1 MKIIHISM
9 GFPVEFQGGI
19 TNYVRM
25 LAREQ
30 ANSGNEV
37 IVYCNGS
44 EPDIRTTPYLTKR
57 YNSNIRPFT
66 LNVTVS
72 DPTFKDFYNA
82 LINENADIYHIH
94 SLLGVDVEF
103 AELFSNSKL
112 NYVVSLHDYNF
123 ICPRVFMTHK
133 NGSIC
138 HDLDLARCE
147 NCIGEMEQFDFILRV
162 ANKLKLTLPTFESKK
177 NYARYDKFKKLLVN
191 AKKILPVSTR
201 VGEIFSSTSIS
212 NQQVITIGN
221 DTAIRQG
228 QPEKNFGD
236 TINVAFLGSF
246 TRIKGAELFI
256 ELCRKNKNKNM
267 NFLFYGRGDKKLL
280 AEFEAVGGKNYG
292 SYSADTLP
300 TILKNIHVGAVLSIW
315 EDNGPQVVME
325 LINQSI
331 PVLGTQRGG
340 IPDFVN
346 TSNGFIFDPAKELSL
361 ASEWLSNLTVDSVRQ
376 FYNNI
381 QPLKTPAEHEHEI
394 MELYKE
400 ITI

>member
-37 IVYCNGS
+37 IVYCNGI
-44 EPDIRTTPYLTKR
+44 EPEKVTTPYITKR
-57 YNSNIRPFT
+57 YNSKIRPFT
-66 LNVTVS
+66 LNVSVS
-72 DPTFKDFYNA
+72 DPTYKDFYNS
-82 LINENADIYHIH
+82 LVNENADVYHIH

-103 AELFSNSKL
+103 AELLSNSNL

-138 HDLDLARCE
+138 HDLDLTRCE
-147 NCIGEMEQFDFILRV
+147 SCIGEMEQFDFILRV
-162 ANKLKLTLPTFESKK
+162 ANKLNLTLPTINSKK
-177 NYARYDKFKKLLVN
+177 NYARYDKFKKLLGN

-201 VGEIFSSTSIS
+201 VGEIFSSTSS
-212 NQQVITIGN
+212 NNQQVITIGN
-221 DTAIRQG
+221 DTAVRVSR
-228 QPEKNFGD
+228 PEKNFGEI
-236 TINVAFLGSF
+236 INVAFLGSF

-256 ELCRKNKNKNM
+256 ELCRRNKNKNM

-280 AEFEAVGGKNYG
+280 AEFESVGGKNHG
-292 SYSADTLP
+292 SYSANTLP
-300 TILKNIHVGAVLSIW
+300 EILKNIHVGAVLSIW

-325 LINQSI
+325 MINQSI

-346 TSNGFIFDPAKELSL
+346 VTNGFIFDPDKDISAASDWL
-361 ASEWLSNLTVDSVRQ
+361 ASLTIDRVKDY
-376 FYNNI
+376 YNSI
-381 QPLKTPAEHEHEI
+381 QPLKTPSEHEREV

-400 ITI
+400 IAI